1 MNSRQWTKGLAV
13 ASAILATLIFLVI
26 IISWTVTAL
35 SPDADV
41 HSLLGSEGVRWL
53 FGSFTENV
61 SEPLMVWTV
70 LIAMAYG
77 TVEKSGIV
85 TDLVQAGKINLLTYR
100 QKFAFRIVIILAVF
114 FIAAA
119 LALTLLPHA
128 VLLSVTGQLFPSSF
142 SRSLVPMTV
151 LVVIILSAVYGK
163 LCGKFNGIFDIFKA
177 LCQGIAKAAPIF
189 LPLILAEEL
198 WHVILYVFSP

>member
-1 MNSRQWTKGLAV
+1 MMNSRQWTNGLAV

-61 SEPLMVWTV
+61 SEPLMV
-70 LIAMAYG
+70 
-77 TVEKSGIV
+77 
-85 TDLVQAGKINLLTYR
+85 
-100 QKFAFRIVIILAVF
+100 FLAVF

>member
-13 ASAILATLIFLVI
+13 ASALLATLIFLVI
-26 IISWTVTAL
+26 IISWTVAAL
-35 SPDADV
+35 SPDAEV
-41 HSLLGSEGVRWL
+41 HSLLSSEGVRWL

-61 SEPLMVWTV
+61 SGPLMVWAV

-77 TVEKSGIV
+77 TAEKSGILS
-85 TDLVQAGKINLLTYR
+85 DLVHTKNNKQLTYR
-100 QKFAFRIVIILAVF
+100 QKFAYRIVSIMAAF
-114 FIAAA
+114 FITAA
-119 LALTLLPHA
+119 LALTVLPHA

-163 LCGKFNGIFDIFKA
+163 LCGKFNGIYDIFKA
-177 LCQGIAKAAPIF
+177 LYIGIAKAAPII

-198 WHVILYVFSP
+198 WHVILYVFST

>member
-1 MNSRQWTKGLAV
+1 MMNSRQWTKGLAV

-26 IISWTVTAL
+26 IISWTVAAL

-61 SEPLMVWTV
+61 SGPLIAWTV

-77 TVEKSGIV
+77 TTEKSGIV
-85 TDLVQAGKINLLTYR
+85 ADLIQAQNIKQLTYR
-100 QKFAFRIVIILAVF
+100 QKFAFRIVIILAAF
-114 FIAAA
+114 FIIAVI
-119 LALTLLPHA
+119 ALTLLPHA

-142 SRSLVPMTV
+142 SRSLIPMTV

-163 LCGKFNGIFDIFKA
+163 LCGKFNGIYDIFKA
-177 LCQGIAKAAPIF
+177 LCSGIAKAAPLF
-189 LPLILAEEL
+189 LPIILAEEL
-198 WHVILYVFSP
+198 WHVVFYVF